1 MRSYGLAVAIGV
13 LSLGACGGRENKPA
27 DATLVAVDTSHR
39 ESRMPLKQIS
49 TDKAPSA
56 IGPYSQGII
65 ANGFLFTAGQIA
77 LDPVAGKIVEG
88 GIVEQTER
96 VMQNLQEVLRAGG
109 ASWGDVVKTTVYL
122 HDLSHFPTVNEIYG
136 KWLGDARPARSTVQ
150 VPGLPRGAL
159 VEIDAV
165 AVVSK

>member
-1 MRSYGLAVAIGV
+1 M
-13 LSLGACGGRENKPA
+13 
-27 DATLVAVDTSHR
+27 TLR
-39 ESRMPLKQIS
+39 QIS

-56 IGPYSQGII
+56 IGPYSQAVI

-77 LDPVAGKIVEG
+77 LDPVAGQIIPG

-96 VMQNLQEVLRAGG
+96 VMENLTAVLSAGG
-109 ASWGDVVKTTVYL
+109 ATWKDVVKTTVYL

-159 VEIDAV
+159 VEIDAI
-165 AVVSK
+165 AVVASN

>member
-1 MRSYGLAVAIGV
+1 
-13 LSLGACGGRENKPA
+13 
-27 DATLVAVDTSHR
+27 
-39 ESRMPLKQIS
+39 MPLKQIS
-49 TDKAPSA
+49 TPHAPSA
-56 IGPYSQGII
+56 IGPYSQGIV

-77 LDPVAGKIVEG
+77 LDPATGKIVDG

-96 VMQNLQEVLRAGG
+96 VMQNLQQVLKAAGV
-109 ASWGDVVKTTVYL
+109 SWGEVVKTTVYL
-122 HDLSHFPTVNEIYG
+122 HDLSVFPTVNEIYG

-165 AVVSK
+165 AVVASK

>member
-1 MRSYGLAVAIGV
+1 M
-13 LSLGACGGRENKPA
+13 
-27 DATLVAVDTSHR
+27 TLR
-39 ESRMPLKQIS
+39 QIT
-49 TDKAPSA
+49 TDEAPSA
-56 IGPYSQGII
+56 IGPYSQAVV
-65 ANGFLFTAGQIA
+65 ANGFVFTAGQIA
-77 LDPVAGKIVEG
+77 LDPVAGQIVPG

-96 VMQNLQEVLRAGG
+96 VMENLTAVLGSAGV
-109 ASWGDVVKTTVYL
+109 SWGDVVKTTVYL

-165 AVVSK
+165 AVAPN